1 MKTLPVTKLP
11 FERGCEC
18 GVNLIFGPR
27 LRVSK
32 NARRARA
39 RRPVCRRG
47 RVEARK
53 SARRTPRAATR
64 ERASR
69 VRSGPFR
76 FYSVLR
82 VILSTRARLKNC
94 NLYIE
99 TCYCYCSKRFK
110 SALLKAVRNE
120 YLLVLRPADYVD
132 GHALDVCRCTSTCRR
147 RRRALVSLK
156 RGSVVRRPQRGPE

>member
-1 MKTLPVTKLP
+1 M
-11 FERGCEC
+11 
-18 GVNLIFGPR
+18 NLIFGPR

-39 RRPVCRRG
+39 ETGVSTDESRL
-47 RVEARK
+47 VERLEGA
-53 SARRTPRAATR
+53 
-64 ERASR
+64 
-69 VRSGPFR
+69 VRWDR
-76 FYSVLR
+76 FAFNNSVLR

>member
-1 MKTLPVTKLP
+1 MKTLPVTKPSLL
-11 FERGCEC
+11 ERGCEC

-47 RVEARK
+47 RVEARIR
-53 SARRTPRAATR
+53 ALERRGCGRDRFA
-64 ERASR
+64 
-69 VRSGPFR
+69 

-94 NLYIE
+94 NLYME
-99 TCYCYCSKRFK
+99 TSYCNCSKRFE